1 MAVDLSSMP
10 PEDREDFQ
18 RRLQTYGLDLS
29 AVQEPLSVTPAAKV
43 TLAYGPGRA
52 SARMPHVLETTDL
65 AAVKRMIGVDDRVFR
80 NVAAK
85 VAMPRGISLGA
96 RSLAGRSGL
105 AREKA
110 PFEAGPGMSKDE
122 AARAAAVSDEHLRE
136 MDEGDLS
143 NIRAAARAYV
153 RGDSRMVSSYEP
165 LFAKAIGRITLPIWV
180 LQTITVASG
189 ATLEFGPGVNCL
201 VAYQVI
207 VEPGGKIVSRGH
219 LTVNCTQFRRPGRFR
234 IRPVG
239 DLTAPFKPIF
249 N

>member
-29 AVQEPLSVTPAAKV
+29 AVQEPLAVTPSAKV
-43 TLAYGPGRA
+43 TLAYGPGRE
-52 SARMPHVLETTDL
+52 SARAPHVLQTTDL
-65 AAVKRMIGVDDRVFR
+65 AAVKRMIGVDDRIFR
-80 NVAAK
+80 NVASK
-85 VAMPRGISLGA
+85 VAMPRSISLGA
-96 RSLAGRSGL
+96 RSRA
-105 AREKA
+105 AMAKEAPAA
-110 PFEAGPGMSKDE
+110 PFHASPGMAVE
-122 AARAAAVSDEHLRE
+122 GAARAVSDEHLRE

-153 RGDSRMVSSYEP
+153 RGDSRLVSSYEP
-165 LFAKAIGRITLPIWV
+165 LFTKAIGRITLPIWP
-180 LQTITVASG
+180 LLSITVASG
-189 ATLEFGPGVNCL
+189 STLEFGPGVNTL

-234 IRPVG
+234 VRPLG
-239 DLTAPFKPIF
+239 DLTTPFKPIF